1 MIWVDA
7 QLSPSL
13 ADWIT
18 AELGEPAQPVR
29 AMGLRDAKDTEIFQ
43 AARAANAIVLT
54 KDSDFAD
61 LLDQLGPP
69 PSVIWL
75 TCGNTSNAVL
85 RDTLRRAL
93 PRALSLLKKG
103 ETLVEIS
110 Q

>member
-1 MIWVDA
+1 
-7 QLSPSL
+7 
-13 ADWIT
+13 
-18 AELGEPAQPVR
+18 VR